1 LILFINYKGRPSN
14 YTKIGEN
21 HPNIPFIM
29 KKIIFTFLF
38 SFSLLL
44 VAFVPADFGKK
55 VKVSVE
61 LKDCTATD
69 TLYLYQFEGFGFSKM
84 QAAVR
89 KSGVFEFKMP
99 QATAKFYFLGKNPQ
113 QLKPIIL
120 GKESDVKIKGT
131 CNDLTKVIVGS
142 KMNQDYDKLKE
153 ELQGLKQEMNKKLE
167 EIQRNKTDEGAQRMA
182 VFELSEIDDKR
193 MGLLNKYKAINPL
206 FGEVVAIN
214 TYLSYQNN
222 EENYYTEVDYFA
234 NQFFQFA
241 DFKSPYYNHNPW
253 VFEAFKE
260 YAVTLS
266 SVGIDKELHQS
277 YLDERLSK
285 INPNTNTY
293 QLALTGI
300 VAGLDERKH
309 KNYTLYGKRLIKKYD
324 QSFPILMAPL
334 KKRINGVGSF
344 EDGAVAPD
352 FVQKTPEGED
362 LKLSDLR
369 GKVVLVD
376 FWASWCG
383 PCRKENP
390 HVKELYEKYN
400 HRGFEILG
408 VSLDRTKASWERAI
422 KQDGLEWHH
431 VSDLKGWK
439 NEVAKM
445 YSVSSI
451 PHTILLD
458 QEGRI
463 IARKLRAV
471 QLEQV
476 LAQIFGS

>member
-1 LILFINYKGRPSN
+1 
-14 YTKIGEN
+14 
-21 HPNIPFIM
+21 M
-29 KKIIFTFLF
+29 KKIIYTSLVGL
-38 SFSLLL
+38 SLLL
-44 VAFVPADFGKK
+44 VAFVPADFAKK
-55 VKVSVE
+55 VKVSVT
-61 LKDCTATD
+61 LKDCAATD
-69 TLYLYQFEGFGFSKM
+69 TLYLYQFEGFGFRKA
-84 QAAVR
+84 QTATR
-89 KSGVFEFKMP
+89 KSGTFEFKMP
-99 QATAKFYFLGKNPQ
+99 QADAQFYYLGKDPK
-113 QLKPIIL
+113 QLKAVIL
-120 GKESDVKIKGT
+120 GTESEVSIKGT
-131 CNDLTKVIVGS
+131 CSDLTKTIIGS
-142 KMNQDYDKLKE
+142 KLNQDYDKLKE
-153 ELQGLKQEMNKKLE
+153 ELGRLKSEMNTKLE
-167 EIQRNKTDEGAQRMA
+167 EIQKNKSDEGAQKMA
-182 VFELSEIDDKR
+182 IFELSEIDDKR
-193 MGLLNKYKAINPL
+193 MDLLNKYKKINPL
-206 FGEVVAIN
+206 FAEVAAIN

-222 EENYYTEVDYFA
+222 DSNHYTEVDYFA
-234 NQFFQFA
+234 NQFFQFV
-241 DFKSPYYNHNPW
+241 DFKNPYYNHNPW

-277 YLDERLSK
+277 YIDELLRK
-285 INPNTNTY
+285 IDPKSNTY
-293 QLALTGI
+293 QLALAGI
-300 VAGLDERKH
+300 VMGLDERKH
-309 KNYTLYGKRLIKKYD
+309 KNYTLYGKQLIKKYD
-324 QSFPILMAPL
+324 KSHPILVAPL
-334 KKRINGVGSF
+334 KKRINGLGSF

-383 PCRKENP
+383 PCRRENP
-390 HVKELYEKYN
+390 HVKKLYEKYN

-422 KQDGLEWHH
+422 EQDGLEWHH

-451 PHTILLD
+451 PYTILLD

-463 IARKLRAV
+463 IARKLRSA

>member
-1 LILFINYKGRPSN
+1 
-14 YTKIGEN
+14 
-21 HPNIPFIM
+21 M
-29 KKIIFTFLF
+29 KKSLF
-38 SFSLLL
+38 ASLLFFSLFLL
-44 VAFVPADFGKK
+44 AFVPADLAKK

-61 LKDCTATD
+61 LKDCAATD
-69 TLYLYQFEGFGFSKM
+69 TLYLYQFEGFGFSKV
-84 QAAVR
+84 QTATQ
-89 KSGVFEFKMP
+89 KSGMFEFKMP
-99 QATAKFYFLGKNPQ
+99 QADAKFYYLGKNPT
-113 QLKPIIL
+113 QLKPVIL

-131 CNDLTKVIVGS
+131 CSDLTKALVGS

-153 ELQGLKQEMNKKLE
+153 ELGSLKQEMNSKLE
-167 EIQRNKTDEGAQRMA
+167 EIQKNKSDEGAQRMA
-182 VFELSEIDDKR
+182 IFELSEIDDKR
-193 MGLLNKYKAINPL
+193 MDLLNKYKSTNPL
-206 FGEVVAIN
+206 FAEVVAIN

-222 EENYYTEVDYFA
+222 EGNFYTEIDYFA

-241 DFKSPYYNHNPW
+241 DFKNPYYNHNPW

-277 YLDERLSK
+277 YLDELLNK
-285 INPNTNTY
+285 MDPTTNTY

-309 KNYTLYGKRLIKKYD
+309 KNYTLYGKRLINKYD
-324 QSFPILMAPL
+324 KSHPVLMAPL

-352 FVQKTPEGED
+352 FVQKTPDGED

-383 PCRKENP
+383 PCRRENP
-390 HVKELYEKYN
+390 HVKKLYDKYN

-422 KQDGLEWHH
+422 EQDGLEWHH

-463 IARKLRAV
+463 IARKLRAA